1 MSFATLAFF
10 GSRRLLEQF
19 FDLPVYVAR
28 VMSGLRDQSL
38 IWAIGND
45 PVNVAVCGNYL
56 E

>member
-1 MSFATLAFF
+1 M
-10 GSRRLLEQF
+10 QF